1 MASSFPVTITAE
13 PASGVLDLSCPHC
26 PRTFIPSIGPMD
38 EPVPCNPPADTSS
51 DTFFDALDEVCST
64 SDSPNSRQDTC
75 MQSLSPSTDSFLD
88 LSAEPTQVGV
98 PDLDGTVFF
107 TPPHFKETED
117 CKTKPLEDTKN
128 LKTNATP
135 EPTGTVADL
144 CAGENIR
151 CSDKGNSWTL
161 IEQRTQGPAVEFLE
175 KEVDVS
181 EDNPPCDESVSSS
194 VSSLN
199 EEERQDISVPQSV
212 IPKDSHAGKTSAL
225 SGLQLFGDSQTYG
238 NDPPEFG
245 ITETSKDFVTPHE
258 ELQEFTPA
266 SVNSPRTAGLKSIF
280 INDHEGCANSVE
292 TVNQNIDQLTAL
304 ADPGIKIDT
313 QICGESRHLCSES
326 TFEACPLSLSE
337 KQATS
342 SMEFQDTYC
351 LEIDYAETCRI
362 LSQSHISSVSK
373 TPMSGVSEVTV
384 LPAVENSAECPNC
397 QIQEDYAHITE
408 SVQAVGDG
416 SFTLSNS
423 AITNNHACV
432 VADRATCPTLPN
444 DPAIASSSFDVDPCS
459 PLFSLLKTELRPCVP
474 SEDVGARAEV
484 EQQDKETV
492 APKPLQGPLGTLVD
506 LQETALQQATAQEAE
521 FIVLEEDTAEA
532 FESAALEMR
541 AQCSL
546 EERMTEKPT
555 DEVLGEGEIH
565 STEPEGTPADAVEI
579 NNDVT
584 STAKEQEEET
594 KTETLN
600 PSCEVSKVDSILE
613 SKSCEVEVENVAPEP
628 TLEPETK
635 GPLKEGVS
643 AAHQATEVA
652 NEETKQAEPGEV
664 QEKTE
669 SAAKED
675 DSTDDF
681 SLDKYLD
688 RREPNKP
695 KRILTPEE
703 DAARNKWPRMTKE
716 VLKKICKEQKLY
728 QTPHLNDILYL
739 HYRGFAWIENL
750 EDYTGL
756 RCLFLDVN
764 GIDEIAGLDYNLEL
778 RCLFLSKNLIRKI
791 ENLSHLVYLDTLDVS
806 HNMICKIEN
815 LSMLPNFKKL
825 VIAHNKLSTLDD
837 IRHLAECKELSVVDL
852 QQNRI
857 EDPEVLEE
865 VFAKMPNLAQLT
877 YLDDR
882 PVFAKDRACAEAF
895 YRGGLEEE
903 SRVRKE
909 LNEAEH
915 KKITD
920 SVNWLTRKRKEAE
933 AARRQRELREEAAA
947 KGLPTENIIVK
958 PEDTDW
964 LYGTKEAAEKAKGD
978 AEEEEEETNATET
991 TENTKEDVCQ
1001 KNQPG
1006 EEELPASSSGDA
1018 GENSDSES
1026 LLEEWTPMKL
1036 KEHQK
1041 SSCNERPGQT
1051 EQQLT
1056 ELSGTVEPTVIK
1068 PAETT
1073 HKDSSIF
1080 STSEVLEANGSD
1092 WKSGLL
1098 ITAGEADSSEL
1109 SQRKGNLIEEVDMQG
1124 LLI

>member
-1 MASSFPVTITAE
+1 
-13 PASGVLDLSCPHC
+13 
-26 PRTFIPSIGPMD
+26 MD

-75 MQSLSPSTDSFLD
+75 MHSLCPSADSFLD

-107 TPPHFKETED
+107 TPQRFKETDD
-117 CKTKPLEDTKN
+117 CKTKPLEDITN
-128 LKTNATP
+128 PQANATL
-135 EPTGTVADL
+135 EPTGIVADL

-151 CSDKGNSWTL
+151 CNQKGNPWTL
-161 IEQRTQGPAVEFLE
+161 IEQRTRGPAVEFLE

-181 EDNPPCDESVSSS
+181 EDSPPCDESVSSS

-199 EEERQDISVPQSV
+199 EEERQEISIPESV

-225 SGLQLFGDSQTYG
+225 SGLQLVSDSQAYG
-238 NDPPEFG
+238 NELPDVG

-313 QICGESRHLCSES
+313 QICGESRHL
-326 TFEACPLSLSE
+326 
-337 KQATS
+337 
-342 SMEFQDTYC
+342 
-351 LEIDYAETCRI
+351 
-362 LSQSHISSVSK
+362 
-373 TPMSGVSEVTV
+373 
-384 LPAVENSAECPNC
+384 
-397 QIQEDYAHITE
+397 
-408 SVQAVGDG
+408 
-416 SFTLSNS
+416 
-423 AITNNHACV
+423 
-432 VADRATCPTLPN
+432 
-444 DPAIASSSFDVDPCS
+444 
-459 PLFSLLKTELRPCVP
+459 PCVP
-474 SEDVGARAEV
+474 SEDVGARADV
-484 EQQDKETV
+484 EQKDKETV
-492 APKPLQGPLGTLVD
+492 APDSLQGPLGRLID

-555 DEVLGEGEIH
+555 DEVLGEDEIH

-579 NNDVT
+579 NDDVT

-594 KTETLN
+594 KTETLD

-628 TLEPETK
+628 TLEPQTEGTQ
-635 GPLKEGVS
+635 KEGVS
-643 AAHQATEVA
+643 AAHQATEFLI
-652 NEETKQAEPGEV
+652 G
-664 QEKTE
+664 
-669 SAAKED
+669 
-675 DSTDDF
+675 F
-681 SLDKYLD
+681 
-688 RREPNKP
+688 
-695 KRILTPEE
+695 
-703 DAARNKWPRMTKE
+703 
-716 VLKKICKEQKLY
+716 
-728 QTPHLNDILYL
+728 L
-739 HYRGFAWIENL
+739 HSVGFAWIENL

-837 IRHLAECKELSVVDL
+837 IKHLAECKELSVVDL

-865 VFAKMPNLAQLT
+865 VFAKMPNLKVLYNQGN
-877 YLDDR
+877 
-882 PVFAKDRACAEAF
+882 PF
-895 YRGGLEEE
+895 
-903 SRVRKE
+903 VRKVK
-909 LNEAEH
+909 NY
-915 KKITD
+915 
-920 SVNWLTRKRKEAE
+920 RK
-933 AARRQRELREEAAA
+933 
-947 KGLPTENIIVK
+947 NFI
-958 PEDTDW
+958 
-964 LYGTKEAAEKAKGD
+964 
-978 AEEEEEETNATET
+978 
-991 TENTKEDVCQ
+991 
-1001 KNQPG
+1001 NQCVSMID
-1006 EEELPASSSGDA
+1006 LVY
-1018 GENSDSES
+1018 
-1026 LLEEWTPMKL
+1026 K
-1036 KEHQK
+1036 
-1041 SSCNERPGQT
+1041 
-1051 EQQLT
+1051 
-1056 ELSGTVEPTVIK
+1056 V
-1068 PAETT
+1068 
-1073 HKDSSIF
+1073 
-1080 STSEVLEANGSD
+1080 
-1092 WKSGLL
+1092 
-1098 ITAGEADSSEL
+1098 
-1109 SQRKGNLIEEVDMQG
+1109 
-1124 LLI
+1124 